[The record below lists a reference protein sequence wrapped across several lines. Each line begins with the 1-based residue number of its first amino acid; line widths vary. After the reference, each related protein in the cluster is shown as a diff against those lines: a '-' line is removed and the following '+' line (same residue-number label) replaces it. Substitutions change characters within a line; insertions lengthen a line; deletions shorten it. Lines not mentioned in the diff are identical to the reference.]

1 MPAIIAIIKV
11 TSKIRQGRAQKGYT
25 MLEELKQQ
33 VYEANMQLPRRGLVT
48 YTWGNVSGID
58 REKGLFVIKP
68 SGVEYD
74 ELTPAMFVVMDL
86 NGNKVE
92 GDLNPSS
99 DTKTHLELYRAF
111 PQLGGIV
118 HTHSTHVVAFAQARR
133 DLPAF
138 GTTHAD
144 YFYGPVPCTREL
156 TPEEIAEQERLAA
169 EKAREE
175 RLQGLL
181 DSMTL
186 EEKVGQLFFVRCPET
201 NAVEDIS
208 TYHLGGYLLFGRDYK
223 DGDSWLTWE
232 QFIQKIESYQDAAA
246 IPLFIGSDEEGGTV
260 TRASRNPNLF
270 SEPFKSPQKLNYIGG
285 IEEILRDTDTRSR
298 ELRALGIN
306 VNFAPVCDVS
316 TDPKDFIYD
325 RTLGQDAN
333 MTADYVRLVVPAMTE
348 GGTLPVLKHFPGYG
362 SNADTHTGIAV
373 DQRPMETFETADLL
387 PFKAGIKAGAPFVL
401 VSHNIV
407 NCMDPELPASLSP
420 AVHKILREECGFD
433 GIAITD
439 DLAMDA
445 VKAYARDGAVAVM
458 ALQAGN
464 DMIVTTDYRTQIPAV
479 IAAVQEGTLDES
491 VIDDACLRVLRCK
504 DTFLGIPENNP

>member
-1 MPAIIAIIKV
+1 MKRLLAAMLAALTVFSTAGCAKPDNSTEPAAPD
-11 TSKIRQGRAQKGYT
+11 
-25 MLEELKQQ
+25 QQ
-33 VYEANMQLPRRGLVT
+33 VE
-48 YTWGNVSGID
+48 
-58 REKGLFVIKP
+58 
-68 SGVEYD
+68 
-74 ELTPAMFVVMDL
+74 PAPTV
-86 NGNKVE
+86 
-92 GDLNPSS
+92 
-99 DTKTHLELYRAF
+99 
-111 PQLGGIV
+111 PQE
-118 HTHSTHVVAFAQARR
+118 
-133 DLPAF
+133 
-138 GTTHAD
+138 
-144 YFYGPVPCTREL
+144 PVL
-156 TPEEIAEQERLAA
+156 TPEEQAEQERLAA
-169 EKAREE
+169 EQAREK
-175 RLQGLL
+175 RLQTLL

-208 TYHLGGYLLFGRDYK
+208 TYHLGGYLLFSRDFK
-223 DGDSWLTWE
+223 DGDNWLTKE
-232 QFIQKIESYQDAAA
+232 QFLEKIQSYQDVAE

-270 SEPFKSPQKLNYIGG
+270 SETFKSPQKLNYIGG

-362 SNADTHTGIAV
+362 NNVDTHTGIAV
-373 DQRPMETFETADLL
+373 DQRPMETFENSDLL
-387 PFKAGIKAGAPFVL
+387 PFQAGIDAGAPFVL

-407 NCMDPELPASLSP
+407 TCMDADLPASLSP
-420 AVHKILREECGFD
+420 AVHKVLREACGFE

-445 VKAYARDGAVAVM
+445 VQAYAKNGAVAVM

-464 DMIVTTDYRTQIPAV
+464 DMIITTDYRTQIPAV
-479 IAAVQEGTLDES
+479 IAAVQDGTLDES
-491 VIDDACLRVLRCK
+491 VIDNACLRVL
-504 DTFLGIPENNP
+504 

>member
-1 MPAIIAIIKV
+1 MKRLLAAMLAALTVFSTAGCAKPDNSTEPAAPD
-11 TSKIRQGRAQKGYT
+11 
-25 MLEELKQQ
+25 QQ
-33 VYEANMQLPRRGLVT
+33 VE
-48 YTWGNVSGID
+48 
-58 REKGLFVIKP
+58 
-68 SGVEYD
+68 
-74 ELTPAMFVVMDL
+74 PAPTV
-86 NGNKVE
+86 
-92 GDLNPSS
+92 
-99 DTKTHLELYRAF
+99 
-111 PQLGGIV
+111 PQE
-118 HTHSTHVVAFAQARR
+118 
-133 DLPAF
+133 
-138 GTTHAD
+138 
-144 YFYGPVPCTREL
+144 PVL
-156 TPEEIAEQERLAA
+156 TPEEQAEQERLAA
-169 EKAREE
+169 EQAREK
-175 RLQGLL
+175 RLQTLL

-208 TYHLGGYLLFGRDYK
+208 TYHLGGYLLFSRDFK
-223 DGDSWLTWE
+223 DGDNWLTKE
-232 QFIQKIESYQDAAA
+232 QFLEKIQSYQDVAE

-270 SEPFKSPQKLNYIGG
+270 SETFKSPQKLNYIGG

-362 SNADTHTGIAV
+362 NNMDTHTGIAV
-373 DQRPMETFETADLL
+373 DQRPMETFENSDLL
-387 PFKAGIKAGAPFVL
+387 PFQAGIDAGAPFVL

-407 NCMDPELPASLSP
+407 TCMDADLPASLSP
-420 AVHKILREECGFD
+420 AVHKVLREACGFE

-445 VKAYARDGAVAVM
+445 VQAYAKNGAVAVM

-464 DMIVTTDYRTQIPAV
+464 DMIITTDYRTQIPAV
-479 IAAVQEGTLDES
+479 IAAVQDGTLDES

-504 DTFLGIPENNP
+504 ENYTLLDHIDS

>member
-1 MPAIIAIIKV
+1 MKRILAAMLAALTVFSTAGCAKPDNSTEPAAPD
-11 TSKIRQGRAQKGYT
+11 
-25 MLEELKQQ
+25 QQ
-33 VYEANMQLPRRGLVT
+33 VE
-48 YTWGNVSGID
+48 
-58 REKGLFVIKP
+58 
-68 SGVEYD
+68 
-74 ELTPAMFVVMDL
+74 PAPTV
-86 NGNKVE
+86 
-92 GDLNPSS
+92 
-99 DTKTHLELYRAF
+99 
-111 PQLGGIV
+111 PQE
-118 HTHSTHVVAFAQARR
+118 
-133 DLPAF
+133 
-138 GTTHAD
+138 
-144 YFYGPVPCTREL
+144 PVL
-156 TPEEIAEQERLAA
+156 TPEEQAEQERLAA
-169 EKAREE
+169 EQAREK
-175 RLQGLL
+175 RLQTLL

-208 TYHLGGYLLFGRDYK
+208 TYHLGGYLLFSRDFK
-223 DGDSWLTWE
+223 DGDNWLTKE
-232 QFIQKIESYQDAAA
+232 QFLEKIQSYQDAAE

-270 SEPFKSPQKLNYIGG
+270 SETFKSPQKLNYIGG

-362 SNADTHTGIAV
+362 NNVDTHTGIAV
-373 DQRPMETFETADLL
+373 DQRPMETFENSDLL
-387 PFKAGIKAGAPFVL
+387 PFQAGIEAGAPFVL

-407 NCMDPELPASLSP
+407 TCMDADLPASLSP
-420 AVHKILREECGFD
+420 AVHRVLREACGFE

-445 VKAYARDGAVAVM
+445 VQAYAKNGAVAVM

-464 DMIVTTDYRTQIPAV
+464 DMIITTDYRTQIPAV
-479 IAAVQEGTLDES
+479 IAAVQDGTLDES

-504 DTFLGIPENNP
+504 DTFLRIPENNP

>member
-1 MPAIIAIIKV
+1 MKRLLAAMLAALTVFSTAGCAKPDNSTEPAAPD
-11 TSKIRQGRAQKGYT
+11 
-25 MLEELKQQ
+25 QQ
-33 VYEANMQLPRRGLVT
+33 VE
-48 YTWGNVSGID
+48 
-58 REKGLFVIKP
+58 
-68 SGVEYD
+68 
-74 ELTPAMFVVMDL
+74 PAPTV
-86 NGNKVE
+86 
-92 GDLNPSS
+92 
-99 DTKTHLELYRAF
+99 
-111 PQLGGIV
+111 PQE
-118 HTHSTHVVAFAQARR
+118 
-133 DLPAF
+133 
-138 GTTHAD
+138 
-144 YFYGPVPCTREL
+144 PVL
-156 TPEEIAEQERLAA
+156 TPEEQAEQERLAA
-169 EKAREE
+169 EQAREK
-175 RLQGLL
+175 RLQTLL

-186 EEKVGQLFFVRCPET
+186 EEKVGQLFFVRCPME

-208 TYHLGGYLLFGRDYK
+208 TYHLGGYLLFSRDFK
-223 DGDSWLTWE
+223 DGDNWLTKE
-232 QFIQKIESYQDAAA
+232 QFLEKIQSYQDVAE

-270 SEPFKSPQKLNYIGG
+270 SETFKSPQKLNYIGG

-362 SNADTHTGIAV
+362 NNVDTHTGIAV
-373 DQRPMETFETADLL
+373 DLRPMETFENSDLL
-387 PFKAGIKAGAPFVL
+387 PFQAGIEAGAPFVL

-407 NCMDPELPASLSP
+407 TCMDADLPASLSP
-420 AVHKILREECGFD
+420 AVHRFLREACGFE

-445 VKAYARDGAVAVM
+445 VQAYAKNGAVAVM

-464 DMIVTTDYRTQIPAV
+464 DMIITTDYRTQIPAV
-479 IAAVQEGTLDES
+479 IAAVQDGTLDES
-491 VIDDACLRVLRCK
+491 VIDNACLRVLRCK
-504 DTFLGIPENNP
+504 DTFLRIPENNP

>member
-1 MPAIIAIIKV
+1 MKRLLAAMLAALTVFSTAGCAKPDNSTEPAAPD
-11 TSKIRQGRAQKGYT
+11 
-25 MLEELKQQ
+25 QQ
-33 VYEANMQLPRRGLVT
+33 VE
-48 YTWGNVSGID
+48 
-58 REKGLFVIKP
+58 
-68 SGVEYD
+68 
-74 ELTPAMFVVMDL
+74 PAPTV
-86 NGNKVE
+86 
-92 GDLNPSS
+92 
-99 DTKTHLELYRAF
+99 
-111 PQLGGIV
+111 PQE
-118 HTHSTHVVAFAQARR
+118 
-133 DLPAF
+133 
-138 GTTHAD
+138 
-144 YFYGPVPCTREL
+144 PVL
-156 TPEEIAEQERLAA
+156 TPEEQAEQERLAA
-169 EKAREE
+169 EQAREK
-175 RLQGLL
+175 RLQTLL

-208 TYHLGGYLLFGRDYK
+208 TYHLGGYLLFSRDFK
-223 DGDSWLTWE
+223 DGDNWLTKE
-232 QFIQKIESYQDAAA
+232 QFLEKIQSYQDVAE

-270 SEPFKSPQKLNYIGG
+270 SETFKSPQKLNYIGG

-362 SNADTHTGIAV
+362 NNVDTHTGIAV
-373 DQRPMETFETADLL
+373 DQRPMETFENSDLL
-387 PFKAGIKAGAPFVL
+387 PFQAGIEAGAPFVL

-407 NCMDPELPASLSP
+407 TCMDADLPASLSP
-420 AVHKILREECGFD
+420 AVHKVLRETCGFE

-445 VKAYARDGAVAVM
+445 VQAYAKNGAMAVM

-464 DMIVTTDYRTQIPAV
+464 DMIITTDYRTQIPAV
-479 IAAVQEGTLDES
+479 IAAVQDGTLDES
-491 VIDDACLRVLRCK
+491 VIDNACLRVLRCK
-504 DTFLGIPENNP
+504 DTFLRIPENNP

>member
-1 MPAIIAIIKV
+1 MKRILAAMLAALTVFSTAGCAKPDNSTEPAAPD
-11 TSKIRQGRAQKGYT
+11 
-25 MLEELKQQ
+25 QQ
-33 VYEANMQLPRRGLVT
+33 VE
-48 YTWGNVSGID
+48 
-58 REKGLFVIKP
+58 
-68 SGVEYD
+68 
-74 ELTPAMFVVMDL
+74 PAPTV
-86 NGNKVE
+86 
-92 GDLNPSS
+92 
-99 DTKTHLELYRAF
+99 
-111 PQLGGIV
+111 PQE
-118 HTHSTHVVAFAQARR
+118 
-133 DLPAF
+133 
-138 GTTHAD
+138 
-144 YFYGPVPCTREL
+144 PVL
-156 TPEEIAEQERLAA
+156 TPEEQAEQERLAA
-169 EKAREE
+169 EQAREK
-175 RLQGLL
+175 RLQALL

-208 TYHLGGYLLFGRDYK
+208 TYHLGGYLLFGRDFK
-223 DGDSWLTWE
+223 DGDNWLTKE
-232 QFIQKIESYQDAAA
+232 QFLEKIQSYQDVAE

-270 SEPFKSPQKLNYIGG
+270 SETFKSPQKLNYIGG

-362 SNADTHTGIAV
+362 NNVDTHTGIAV
-373 DQRPMETFETADLL
+373 DLRPMETFENSDLL
-387 PFKAGIKAGAPFVL
+387 PFQAGIEAGAPFVL

-407 NCMDPELPASLSP
+407 TCMDADLPASLSP
-420 AVHKILREECGFD
+420 AVHRVLREACGFE

-445 VKAYARDGAVAVM
+445 VQAYAKNGAVAVM

-464 DMIVTTDYRTQIPAV
+464 DMIITTDYRTQIPAV

-504 DTFLGIPENNP
+504 DTFLRIPENNP

>member
-1 MPAIIAIIKV
+1 MKRILAVVLAALTLFSLTECGQTPPKPAAPD
-11 TSKIRQGRAQKGYT
+11 
-25 MLEELKQQ
+25 QQ
-33 VYEANMQLPRRGLVT
+33 VE
-48 YTWGNVSGID
+48 
-58 REKGLFVIKP
+58 
-68 SGVEYD
+68 
-74 ELTPAMFVVMDL
+74 PAPTV
-86 NGNKVE
+86 
-92 GDLNPSS
+92 
-99 DTKTHLELYRAF
+99 
-111 PQLGGIV
+111 PQE
-118 HTHSTHVVAFAQARR
+118 
-133 DLPAF
+133 
-138 GTTHAD
+138 
-144 YFYGPVPCTREL
+144 PVL
-156 TPEEIAEQERLAA
+156 TPEEQAEQERLAV
-169 EKAREE
+169 EQAREK
-175 RLQGLL
+175 RLQTLL

-186 EEKVGQLFFVRCPET
+186 EEKVGQLFFVRCPME

-223 DGDSWLTWE
+223 DGDSWLTWD

-270 SEPFKSPQKLNYIGG
+270 SETFKSPQKLNYIGG

-362 SNADTHTGIAV
+362 NNVDTHTGIAV
-373 DQRPMETFETADLL
+373 DQRPMETFENSDLL
-387 PFKAGIKAGAPFVL
+387 PFQAGIDAGAPFVL

-407 NCMDPELPASLSP
+407 TCMDADLPASLSP
-420 AVHKILREECGFD
+420 AVHRVLREACGFE

-445 VKAYARDGAVAVM
+445 VQAYAKNGAVAVM

-464 DMIVTTDYRTQIPAV
+464 DMIITTDYRTQIPAV
-479 IAAVQEGTLDES
+479 IAAVQDGTLDES
-491 VIDDACLRVLRCK
+491 VIDNACLRVLRCK
-504 DTFLGIPENNP
+504 DTFLRIPENNP

>member
-1 MPAIIAIIKV
+1 MKRILAAMLAALTVFSTAGCAKPDNSTEPAAPD
-11 TSKIRQGRAQKGYT
+11 
-25 MLEELKQQ
+25 QQ
-33 VYEANMQLPRRGLVT
+33 VE
-48 YTWGNVSGID
+48 
-58 REKGLFVIKP
+58 
-68 SGVEYD
+68 
-74 ELTPAMFVVMDL
+74 PAPTV
-86 NGNKVE
+86 
-92 GDLNPSS
+92 
-99 DTKTHLELYRAF
+99 
-111 PQLGGIV
+111 PQE
-118 HTHSTHVVAFAQARR
+118 
-133 DLPAF
+133 
-138 GTTHAD
+138 
-144 YFYGPVPCTREL
+144 PVL
-156 TPEEIAEQERLAA
+156 TPEEQAEQERLAA
-169 EKAREE
+169 EQAREK
-175 RLQGLL
+175 RLQTLL

-223 DGDSWLTWE
+223 DGDSWLTWD

-270 SEPFKSPQKLNYIGG
+270 SETFKSPQKLNYIGG

-333 MTADYVRLVVPAMTE
+333 MTADYVRLVVPAMTD

-362 SNADTHTGIAV
+362 NNVDTHTGIAV
-373 DQRPMETFETADLL
+373 DLRPMETFENSDLL
-387 PFKAGIKAGAPFVL
+387 PFQAGIDAGAPFVL

-407 NCMDPELPASLSP
+407 TCMDADLPASLSP
-420 AVHKILREECGFD
+420 AVHRVLREACGFE

-445 VKAYARDGAVAVM
+445 VQAYAKNGAVAVM

-464 DMIVTTDYRTQIPAV
+464 DMIITTDYRTQIPAV
-479 IAAVQEGTLDES
+479 IAAVQDGTLDES
-491 VIDDACLRVLRCK
+491 VIDNACLRVLRCK
-504 DTFLGIPENNP
+504 DTFLRIPKNNP

>member
-1 MPAIIAIIKV
+1 MKRLLAAMLAALTVFSTAGCAKPDNSTEPA
-11 TSKIRQGRAQKGYT
+11 TPD
-25 MLEELKQQ
+25 QQ
-33 VYEANMQLPRRGLVT
+33 VE
-48 YTWGNVSGID
+48 
-58 REKGLFVIKP
+58 
-68 SGVEYD
+68 
-74 ELTPAMFVVMDL
+74 PAPTV
-86 NGNKVE
+86 
-92 GDLNPSS
+92 
-99 DTKTHLELYRAF
+99 
-111 PQLGGIV
+111 PQE
-118 HTHSTHVVAFAQARR
+118 
-133 DLPAF
+133 
-138 GTTHAD
+138 
-144 YFYGPVPCTREL
+144 PVL
-156 TPEEIAEQERLAA
+156 TPEEQAEQERLAA
-169 EKAREE
+169 EQAREK
-175 RLQGLL
+175 RLQALL

-186 EEKVGQLFFVRCPET
+186 EEKVGQLFFVRCPTE

-208 TYHLGGYLLFGRDYK
+208 TYHLGGYLLFSRDFK
-223 DGDSWLTWE
+223 DGDNWLTKE
-232 QFIQKIESYQDAAA
+232 QFLEKIQSYQDAAE

-270 SEPFKSPQKLNYIGG
+270 SETFKSPQKLNYIGG

-362 SNADTHTGIAV
+362 NNVDTHTGIAV

-387 PFKAGIKAGAPFVL
+387 PFKAGIEAGAPFVL

-407 NCMDPELPASLSP
+407 TCMDADLPASLSP
-420 AVHKILREECGFD
+420 AVHRFLREECGFD

-445 VKAYARDGAVAVM
+445 VQAYAKNGAVAVM

-464 DMIVTTDYRTQIPAV
+464 DMIITTDYCTQIPAV
-479 IAAVQEGTLDES
+479 IAAVQDGTLDES
-491 VIDDACLRVLRCK
+491 VIDNACLRVLRCK
-504 DTFLGIPENNP
+504 DTFLRIPENNP

>member
-1 MPAIIAIIKV
+1 MKRLLAAMLAALTVFSTAGCAKPDNSTEPAAPD
-11 TSKIRQGRAQKGYT
+11 
-25 MLEELKQQ
+25 QQ
-33 VYEANMQLPRRGLVT
+33 VE
-48 YTWGNVSGID
+48 
-58 REKGLFVIKP
+58 
-68 SGVEYD
+68 
-74 ELTPAMFVVMDL
+74 PAPTV
-86 NGNKVE
+86 
-92 GDLNPSS
+92 
-99 DTKTHLELYRAF
+99 
-111 PQLGGIV
+111 PQE
-118 HTHSTHVVAFAQARR
+118 
-133 DLPAF
+133 
-138 GTTHAD
+138 
-144 YFYGPVPCTREL
+144 PVL
-156 TPEEIAEQERLAA
+156 TPEEQAEQERLAA
-169 EKAREE
+169 EQAREK
-175 RLQGLL
+175 RLQTLL

-186 EEKVGQLFFVRCPET
+186 EEKVGQLFFVRCPME

-208 TYHLGGYLLFGRDYK
+208 TYHLGGYLLFSRDFK
-223 DGDSWLTWE
+223 DGDNWLTKE
-232 QFIQKIESYQDAAA
+232 QFLEKIQSYQDVAE

-270 SEPFKSPQKLNYIGG
+270 SETFKSPQKLNYIGG

-362 SNADTHTGIAV
+362 NNVDTHTGIAV
-373 DQRPMETFETADLL
+373 DQRPMETFENSDLL
-387 PFKAGIKAGAPFVL
+387 PFQAGIDAGAPFVL

-407 NCMDPELPASLSP
+407 TCMDADLPASLSP
-420 AVHKILREECGFD
+420 AVHRFLRETCGFE

-445 VKAYARDGAVAVM
+445 VQAYAKNGAVAVM

-464 DMIVTTDYRTQIPAV
+464 DMIITTDYRTQIPAV
-479 IAAVQEGTLDES
+479 IAAVQDGTLDES
-491 VIDDACLRVLRCK
+491 VIDNACLRVLRCK
-504 DTFLGIPENNP
+504 ENYTLLDHIDS

>member
-1 MPAIIAIIKV
+1 MKRLLAAMLAALTVFSTAGCAKPDNSTEPAAPD
-11 TSKIRQGRAQKGYT
+11 
-25 MLEELKQQ
+25 QQ
-33 VYEANMQLPRRGLVT
+33 VE
-48 YTWGNVSGID
+48 
-58 REKGLFVIKP
+58 
-68 SGVEYD
+68 
-74 ELTPAMFVVMDL
+74 PAPTV
-86 NGNKVE
+86 
-92 GDLNPSS
+92 
-99 DTKTHLELYRAF
+99 
-111 PQLGGIV
+111 PQE
-118 HTHSTHVVAFAQARR
+118 
-133 DLPAF
+133 
-138 GTTHAD
+138 
-144 YFYGPVPCTREL
+144 PVL
-156 TPEEIAEQERLAA
+156 TPEEQAEQERLAA
-169 EKAREE
+169 EQAREK
-175 RLQGLL
+175 RLQTLL

-186 EEKVGQLFFVRCPET
+186 EEKVGQLFFVRCPME

-208 TYHLGGYLLFGRDYK
+208 TYHLGGYLLFSRDFK
-223 DGDSWLTWE
+223 DGDNWLTKE
-232 QFIQKIESYQDAAA
+232 QFLEKIQSYQDVAE

-270 SEPFKSPQKLNYIGG
+270 SETFKSPQKLNYIGG

-362 SNADTHTGIAV
+362 NNVDTHTGIAV
-373 DQRPMETFETADLL
+373 DQRPMETFENSDLL
-387 PFKAGIKAGAPFVL
+387 PFQAGIDAGAPFVL

-407 NCMDPELPASLSP
+407 TCMDADLPASLSP
-420 AVHKILREECGFD
+420 AVHKVLRETCGFE

-445 VKAYARDGAVAVM
+445 VQAYAKNGAVAVM

-464 DMIVTTDYRTQIPAV
+464 DMIITTDYRTQIPAV
-479 IAAVQEGTLDES
+479 IAAVQDGTLDES
-491 VIDDACLRVLRCK
+491 VIDNACLRVLRCK
-504 DTFLGIPENNP
+504 DTFLRIPENNP

>member
-1 MPAIIAIIKV
+1 MKRILAAMLAALTVFSTAGCAKPDNSTEPA
-11 TSKIRQGRAQKGYT
+11 TPD
-25 MLEELKQQ
+25 QQ
-33 VYEANMQLPRRGLVT
+33 VE
-48 YTWGNVSGID
+48 
-58 REKGLFVIKP
+58 
-68 SGVEYD
+68 
-74 ELTPAMFVVMDL
+74 PAPTV
-86 NGNKVE
+86 
-92 GDLNPSS
+92 
-99 DTKTHLELYRAF
+99 
-111 PQLGGIV
+111 PQE
-118 HTHSTHVVAFAQARR
+118 
-133 DLPAF
+133 
-138 GTTHAD
+138 
-144 YFYGPVPCTREL
+144 PVL
-156 TPEEIAEQERLAA
+156 TPEEQAEQERLAA
-169 EKAREE
+169 EQAREK
-175 RLQGLL
+175 RLQTLL

-186 EEKVGQLFFVRCPET
+186 EEKVGQLFFVRCPTE

-208 TYHLGGYLLFGRDYK
+208 TYHLGGYLLFSRDFK
-223 DGDSWLTWE
+223 DGDNWLTKE
-232 QFIQKIESYQDAAA
+232 QFLEKIQSYQDVAE

-270 SEPFKSPQKLNYIGG
+270 SETFKSPQKLNYIGG

-362 SNADTHTGIAV
+362 NNVDTHTGIAV
-373 DQRPMETFETADLL
+373 DLRPMETFENSDLL
-387 PFKAGIKAGAPFVL
+387 PFQAGIEAGAPFVL

-407 NCMDPELPASLSP
+407 TCMDADLPASLSP
-420 AVHKILREECGFD
+420 AVHRVLREACGFE

-445 VKAYARDGAVAVM
+445 VQAYAKDGAVAVM

-464 DMIVTTDYRTQIPAV
+464 DMIITTDYRTQIPAV
-479 IAAVQEGTLDES
+479 IAAVQDGTLDES
-491 VIDDACLRVLRCK
+491 VIDNACLRVLRCK
-504 DTFLGIPENNP
+504 DTFLRIPENNP

>member
-1 MPAIIAIIKV
+1 MKRFLAALLAALTLFTLTGCGKTENPAEPV
-11 TSKIRQGRAQKGYT
+11 TPGQA
-25 MLEELKQQ
+25 EE
-33 VYEANMQLPRRGLVT
+33 PT
-48 YTWGNVSGID
+48 
-58 REKGLFVIKP
+58 
-68 SGVEYD
+68 
-74 ELTPAMFVVMDL
+74 TPT
-86 NGNKVE
+86 E
-92 GDLNPSS
+92 P
-99 DTKTHLELYRAF
+99 
-111 PQLGGIV
+111 
-118 HTHSTHVVAFAQARR
+118 
-133 DLPAF
+133 
-138 GTTHAD
+138 
-144 YFYGPVPCTREL
+144 EL

-181 DSMTL
+181 NSMTL
-186 EEKVGQLFFVRCPET
+186 EEVGQLFFVRCPET

-246 IPLFIGSDEEGGTV
+246 IPLLIGSDEEGGTV

-362 SNADTHTGIAV
+362 NNADTHTGIAV

-387 PFKAGIKAGAPFVL
+387 PFKAGIEAGTPFVL

-445 VKAYARDGAVAVM
+445 VKAYAKDGAVAVL

-464 DMIVTTDYRTQIPAV
+464 DMVVTTDYRTQIPAV
-479 IAAVQEGTLDES
+479 IAAVQEGTLEES

>member
-1 MPAIIAIIKV
+1 MKRLLAAMLAALTVFSTAGCAKPDNSTEPAAPD
-11 TSKIRQGRAQKGYT
+11 
-25 MLEELKQQ
+25 QQ
-33 VYEANMQLPRRGLVT
+33 VE
-48 YTWGNVSGID
+48 
-58 REKGLFVIKP
+58 
-68 SGVEYD
+68 
-74 ELTPAMFVVMDL
+74 PAPTV
-86 NGNKVE
+86 
-92 GDLNPSS
+92 
-99 DTKTHLELYRAF
+99 
-111 PQLGGIV
+111 PQE
-118 HTHSTHVVAFAQARR
+118 
-133 DLPAF
+133 
-138 GTTHAD
+138 
-144 YFYGPVPCTREL
+144 PVL
-156 TPEEIAEQERLAA
+156 TPEEQAEQERLAA
-169 EKAREE
+169 EQAREK
-175 RLQGLL
+175 RLQTLL

-208 TYHLGGYLLFGRDYK
+208 TYHLGGYLLFSRDFK
-223 DGDSWLTWE
+223 DGDNWLTKE
-232 QFIQKIESYQDAAA
+232 QFLEKIQSYQDVAE

-270 SEPFKSPQKLNYIGG
+270 SETFKSPQKLNYIGG

-362 SNADTHTGIAV
+362 NNVDTHTGIAV
-373 DQRPMETFETADLL
+373 DQRPMETFENSDLL
-387 PFKAGIKAGAPFVL
+387 PFQAGIEAGAPFVL

-407 NCMDPELPASLSP
+407 TCMDADLPASLSP
-420 AVHKILREECGFD
+420 AVHRFLRETCGFE

-445 VKAYARDGAVAVM
+445 VQAYAKNGAVAVM

-464 DMIVTTDYRTQIPAV
+464 DMIITTDYRTQIPAV

-504 DTFLGIPENNP
+504 DTFLRIPENNP

>member
-1 MPAIIAIIKV
+1 MKRILAAMLAALTVFSTAGCAKPDNSTEPAAPD
-11 TSKIRQGRAQKGYT
+11 
-25 MLEELKQQ
+25 QQ
-33 VYEANMQLPRRGLVT
+33 VE
-48 YTWGNVSGID
+48 
-58 REKGLFVIKP
+58 
-68 SGVEYD
+68 
-74 ELTPAMFVVMDL
+74 PAPTV
-86 NGNKVE
+86 
-92 GDLNPSS
+92 
-99 DTKTHLELYRAF
+99 
-111 PQLGGIV
+111 PQE
-118 HTHSTHVVAFAQARR
+118 
-133 DLPAF
+133 
-138 GTTHAD
+138 
-144 YFYGPVPCTREL
+144 PVL
-156 TPEEIAEQERLAA
+156 TPEEQAEQERLAA
-169 EKAREE
+169 EQAREK
-175 RLQGLL
+175 RLQALL

-186 EEKVGQLFFVRCPET
+186 EEKVGQLFFVRCPTE

-208 TYHLGGYLLFGRDYK
+208 TYHLGGYLLFSRDFK
-223 DGDSWLTWE
+223 DGDNWLTKE
-232 QFIQKIESYQDAAA
+232 QFLEKIQGYQDAAE

-270 SEPFKSPQKLNYIGG
+270 SETFKSPQKLNYIGG

-362 SNADTHTGIAV
+362 NNVDTHTGIAV
-373 DQRPMETFETADLL
+373 DQRPMETFENSDLL
-387 PFKAGIKAGAPFVL
+387 PFQAGIDVGAPFVL

-407 NCMDPELPASLSP
+407 TCMDADLPASLSP
-420 AVHKILREECGFD
+420 AVHRVLREACGFE

-445 VKAYARDGAVAVM
+445 VQAYAKNGAVAVM

-464 DMIVTTDYRTQIPAV
+464 DMIITTDYRTQIPAV

-504 DTFLGIPENNP
+504 DTFLRIPENNP

>member
-1 MPAIIAIIKV
+1 MKRILAAMLAALTVFSTAGCAKPDNSTEPAAPD
-11 TSKIRQGRAQKGYT
+11 
-25 MLEELKQQ
+25 QQ
-33 VYEANMQLPRRGLVT
+33 VE
-48 YTWGNVSGID
+48 
-58 REKGLFVIKP
+58 
-68 SGVEYD
+68 
-74 ELTPAMFVVMDL
+74 PAPTV
-86 NGNKVE
+86 
-92 GDLNPSS
+92 
-99 DTKTHLELYRAF
+99 
-111 PQLGGIV
+111 PQE
-118 HTHSTHVVAFAQARR
+118 
-133 DLPAF
+133 
-138 GTTHAD
+138 
-144 YFYGPVPCTREL
+144 PVL
-156 TPEEIAEQERLAA
+156 TPEEQAEQERLAV
-169 EKAREE
+169 EQAREK
-175 RLQGLL
+175 RLQALL

-208 TYHLGGYLLFGRDYK
+208 TYHLGGYLLFGRDFK
-223 DGDSWLTWE
+223 DGDNWLTKE
-232 QFIQKIESYQDAAA
+232 QFLEKIQSYQDVAE

-270 SEPFKSPQKLNYIGG
+270 SETFKSPQKLNYIGG

-373 DQRPMETFETADLL
+373 DLRPMETFENSDLL
-387 PFKAGIKAGAPFVL
+387 PFQAGIDAGAPFVL

-407 NCMDPELPASLSP
+407 TCMDADLPASLSP
-420 AVHKILREECGFD
+420 AVHRVLREACGFE

-445 VKAYARDGAVAVM
+445 VQAYAKNGAVAVM

-464 DMIVTTDYRTQIPAV
+464 DMIITTDYRTQIPAV
-479 IAAVQEGTLDES
+479 IAAVQDGTLDES
-491 VIDDACLRVLRCK
+491 VIDNACLRVLRCK
-504 DTFLGIPENNP
+504 DTFLRIPENNP

>member
-1 MPAIIAIIKV
+1 MKRILAVVLAALTLFSLTECGQTPPKPV
-11 TSKIRQGRAQKGYT
+11 TPDQT
-25 MLEELKQQ
+25 VEP
-33 VYEANMQLPRRGLVT
+33 VV
-48 YTWGNVSGID
+48 
-58 REKGLFVIKP
+58 P
-68 SGVEYD
+68 SV
-74 ELTPAMFVVMDL
+74 
-86 NGNKVE
+86 
-92 GDLNPSS
+92 
-99 DTKTHLELYRAF
+99 
-111 PQLGGIV
+111 PQ
-118 HTHSTHVVAFAQARR
+118 
-133 DLPAF
+133 
-138 GTTHAD
+138 
-144 YFYGPVPCTREL
+144 L
-156 TPEEIAEQERLAA
+156 TPEEQAEQERLAV
-169 EKAREE
+169 EQAREK
-175 RLQGLL
+175 RLQTLL

-186 EEKVGQLFFVRCPET
+186 EEKVGQLFFVRCPME

-208 TYHLGGYLLFGRDYK
+208 TYHLGGYLLFGRDFK
-223 DGDSWLTWE
+223 DGDNWLTKE
-232 QFIQKIESYQDAAA
+232 QFLEKIQSYQDVAE

-270 SEPFKSPQKLNYIGG
+270 SETFKSPQKLNYIGG

-362 SNADTHTGIAV
+362 NNVDTHTGIAV
-373 DQRPMETFETADLL
+373 DLRPMETFENSDLL
-387 PFKAGIKAGAPFVL
+387 PFQAGIEAGAPFVL

-407 NCMDPELPASLSP
+407 TCMDADLPASLSP
-420 AVHKILREECGFD
+420 AVHRVLRETCGFE

-445 VKAYARDGAVAVM
+445 VQAYAKNGAVAVM

-464 DMIVTTDYRTQIPAV
+464 DMVITTDYRTQIPAV
-479 IAAVQEGTLDES
+479 IAAVQDGTLDES
-491 VIDDACLRVLRCK
+491 VIDNACLRVLRCK
-504 DTFLGIPENNP
+504 DTFLRIPENNP

>member
-1 MPAIIAIIKV
+1 MKRRIFALLAALCLLAGCAGKTEPDAPVIDPAPPTV
-11 TSKIRQGRAQKGYT
+11 DPTP
-25 MLEELKQQ
+25 
-33 VYEANMQLPRRGLVT
+33 V
-48 YTWGNVSGID
+48 
-58 REKGLFVIKP
+58 
-68 SGVEYD
+68 
-74 ELTPAMFVVMDL
+74 TPA
-86 NGNKVE
+86 E
-92 GDLNPSS
+92 PS
-99 DTKTHLELYRAF
+99 E
-111 PQLGGIV
+111 
-118 HTHSTHVVAFAQARR
+118 
-133 DLPAF
+133 
-138 GTTHAD
+138 
-144 YFYGPVPCTREL
+144 
-156 TPEEIAEQERLAA
+156 AEQAEARLRERIA
-169 EKAREE
+169 
-175 RLQGLL
+175 GM
-181 DSMTL
+181 SI
-186 EEKVGQLFFVRCPET
+186 EEKVGQMFFVRCPEMG
-201 NAVEDIS
+201 AAEDVAA
-208 TYHLGGYLLFGRDYK
+208 YHLGGLLLFGRDYK
-223 DGDSWLTWE
+223 DADGDWLSAEELTA
-232 QFIQKIESYQDAAA
+232 KLESYQAAA
-246 IPLFIGSDEEGGTV
+246 ELPLFIGSDEEGGTV

-333 MTADYVRLVVPAMTE
+333 MTADYVRLMVPAMTE

-387 PFKAGIKAGAPFVL
+387 PFKAGIEAGAPFVL

-445 VKAYARDGAVAVM
+445 VKAYAKDGAVAVL

-464 DMIVTTDYRTQIPAV
+464 DMVVTTDYRTQIPAV

-504 DTFLGIPENNP
+504 DTFLRIPESDS

>member
-1 MPAIIAIIKV
+1 MKRILAVVLAALTLFSLTECGQTPPKPV
-11 TSKIRQGRAQKGYT
+11 TPD
-25 MLEELKQQ
+25 QQ
-33 VYEANMQLPRRGLVT
+33 VE
-48 YTWGNVSGID
+48 
-58 REKGLFVIKP
+58 
-68 SGVEYD
+68 
-74 ELTPAMFVVMDL
+74 PAPTV
-86 NGNKVE
+86 
-92 GDLNPSS
+92 
-99 DTKTHLELYRAF
+99 
-111 PQLGGIV
+111 PQE
-118 HTHSTHVVAFAQARR
+118 
-133 DLPAF
+133 
-138 GTTHAD
+138 
-144 YFYGPVPCTREL
+144 PVL
-156 TPEEIAEQERLAA
+156 TPEEQAEQERLAA
-169 EKAREE
+169 EQAREK
-175 RLQGLL
+175 RLQTLL

-208 TYHLGGYLLFGRDYK
+208 TYHLGGYLLFSRDFK
-223 DGDSWLTWE
+223 DGDNWLTKE
-232 QFIQKIESYQDAAA
+232 QFLEKIQSYQDVAE

-270 SEPFKSPQKLNYIGG
+270 SETFKSPQKLNYIGG

-362 SNADTHTGIAV
+362 NNVDTHTGIAV
-373 DQRPMETFETADLL
+373 DQRPMETFENSDLL
-387 PFKAGIKAGAPFVL
+387 PFQAGIEAGAPFVL

-407 NCMDPELPASLSP
+407 TCMDADLPASLSP
-420 AVHKILREECGFD
+420 AVHRVLREACGFE

-445 VKAYARDGAVAVM
+445 VQAYAKNGAVAVM

-464 DMIVTTDYRTQIPAV
+464 DMIITTDYRTQIPAV
-479 IAAVQEGTLDES
+479 IAAVQDGTLDES
-491 VIDDACLRVLRCK
+491 VIDNACLRVLRCK
-504 DTFLGIPENNP
+504 DTFLRIPENNS

>member
-1 MPAIIAIIKV
+1 MKRILAAMLAALTVFSTAGCAKPDNSTEPV
-11 TSKIRQGRAQKGYT
+11 TPD
-25 MLEELKQQ
+25 QQ
-33 VYEANMQLPRRGLVT
+33 VE
-48 YTWGNVSGID
+48 
-58 REKGLFVIKP
+58 
-68 SGVEYD
+68 
-74 ELTPAMFVVMDL
+74 PAPTV
-86 NGNKVE
+86 
-92 GDLNPSS
+92 
-99 DTKTHLELYRAF
+99 
-111 PQLGGIV
+111 PQE
-118 HTHSTHVVAFAQARR
+118 
-133 DLPAF
+133 
-138 GTTHAD
+138 
-144 YFYGPVPCTREL
+144 PVL
-156 TPEEIAEQERLAA
+156 TPEEQAEQERLAA
-169 EKAREE
+169 EQAREK
-175 RLQGLL
+175 RLQTLL

-208 TYHLGGYLLFGRDYK
+208 TYHLGGYLLFGRDFK
-223 DGDSWLTWE
+223 DGDSWLTKE
-232 QFIQKIESYQDAAA
+232 QFLEKIQSYQDAAK
-246 IPLFIGSDEEGGTV
+246 ISLFIGSDEEGGTV

-270 SEPFKSPQKLNYIGG
+270 SETFKSPQKLNYIGG

-362 SNADTHTGIAV
+362 NNVDTHTGIAV
-373 DQRPMETFETADLL
+373 DQRPMETFENSDLL
-387 PFKAGIKAGAPFVL
+387 PFQAGIEAGAPFVL

-407 NCMDPELPASLSP
+407 TCMDADLPASLSP
-420 AVHKILREECGFD
+420 AVHRVLREACGFE

-445 VKAYARDGAVAVM
+445 VQAYAKNGAVAVT

-464 DMIVTTDYRTQIPAV
+464 DMIITTDYRTQIPAV

-504 DTFLGIPENNP
+504 DTFLRIPENNP

>member
-1 MPAIIAIIKV
+1 MKRLLAAMLAALTVFSTAGCAKPDNSTEPAAPD
-11 TSKIRQGRAQKGYT
+11 
-25 MLEELKQQ
+25 QQ
-33 VYEANMQLPRRGLVT
+33 VE
-48 YTWGNVSGID
+48 
-58 REKGLFVIKP
+58 
-68 SGVEYD
+68 
-74 ELTPAMFVVMDL
+74 PAPTV
-86 NGNKVE
+86 
-92 GDLNPSS
+92 
-99 DTKTHLELYRAF
+99 
-111 PQLGGIV
+111 PQE
-118 HTHSTHVVAFAQARR
+118 
-133 DLPAF
+133 
-138 GTTHAD
+138 
-144 YFYGPVPCTREL
+144 PVL
-156 TPEEIAEQERLAA
+156 TPEEQAEQERLAA
-169 EKAREE
+169 EQAREK
-175 RLQGLL
+175 RLQTLL

-186 EEKVGQLFFVRCPET
+186 EEKVGQLFFVRCPTE

-208 TYHLGGYLLFGRDYK
+208 TYHLGGYLLFSRDFK
-223 DGDSWLTWE
+223 DGDNWLTKE
-232 QFIQKIESYQDAAA
+232 QFLEKIQSYQDVAE

-270 SEPFKSPQKLNYIGG
+270 SETFKSPQKLNYIGG

-362 SNADTHTGIAV
+362 NNVDTHTGIAV
-373 DQRPMETFETADLL
+373 DQRPMETFENSDLL
-387 PFKAGIKAGAPFVL
+387 PFQAGIEAGAPFVL

-407 NCMDPELPASLSP
+407 TCMDADLPASLSP
-420 AVHKILREECGFD
+420 AVHRFLREACGFE

-445 VKAYARDGAVAVM
+445 VQAYAKNGAVAVM

-464 DMIVTTDYRTQIPAV
+464 DMIITTDYRTQIPAV
-479 IAAVQEGTLDES
+479 IAAVQDGTLDES

-504 DTFLGIPENNP
+504 DTFLRIPENNP

>member
-1 MPAIIAIIKV
+1 MKRLLAAMLAALTVFSTAGCAKSDNSTEPAAPD
-11 TSKIRQGRAQKGYT
+11 
-25 MLEELKQQ
+25 QQ
-33 VYEANMQLPRRGLVT
+33 VE
-48 YTWGNVSGID
+48 
-58 REKGLFVIKP
+58 
-68 SGVEYD
+68 
-74 ELTPAMFVVMDL
+74 PAPTV
-86 NGNKVE
+86 
-92 GDLNPSS
+92 
-99 DTKTHLELYRAF
+99 
-111 PQLGGIV
+111 PQE
-118 HTHSTHVVAFAQARR
+118 
-133 DLPAF
+133 
-138 GTTHAD
+138 
-144 YFYGPVPCTREL
+144 PVL
-156 TPEEIAEQERLAA
+156 TPEEQAEQERLAA
-169 EKAREE
+169 EQAREK
-175 RLQGLL
+175 RLQTLL

-208 TYHLGGYLLFGRDYK
+208 TYHLGGYLLFSRDFK
-223 DGDSWLTWE
+223 DGDNWLTKE
-232 QFIQKIESYQDAAA
+232 QFLEKIQSYQDVAE

-270 SEPFKSPQKLNYIGG
+270 SETFKSPQKLNYIGG

-362 SNADTHTGIAV
+362 NNVDTHTGIAV
-373 DQRPMETFETADLL
+373 DQRPMETFENSDLL
-387 PFKAGIKAGAPFVL
+387 PFQAGIDAGAPFVL

-407 NCMDPELPASLSP
+407 TCMDADLPASLSP
-420 AVHKILREECGFD
+420 AVHKVLRETCGFE

-445 VKAYARDGAVAVM
+445 VQAYAKNGAVAVM

-464 DMIVTTDYRTQIPAV
+464 DMIITTDYRTQIPAV

-491 VIDDACLRVLRCK
+491 VIDNACLRVLRCK
-504 DTFLGIPENNP
+504 DTFLRIPENNP

>member
-1 MPAIIAIIKV
+1 MKRILAVVLAALTLFSLTECGQTPPKPV
-11 TSKIRQGRAQKGYT
+11 TPDQT
-25 MLEELKQQ
+25 VEP
-33 VYEANMQLPRRGLVT
+33 VV
-48 YTWGNVSGID
+48 
-58 REKGLFVIKP
+58 P
-68 SGVEYD
+68 SV
-74 ELTPAMFVVMDL
+74 
-86 NGNKVE
+86 
-92 GDLNPSS
+92 
-99 DTKTHLELYRAF
+99 
-111 PQLGGIV
+111 PQ
-118 HTHSTHVVAFAQARR
+118 
-133 DLPAF
+133 
-138 GTTHAD
+138 
-144 YFYGPVPCTREL
+144 L
-156 TPEEIAEQERLAA
+156 TPEEQAEQERLAA
-169 EKAREE
+169 EQAREK
-175 RLQGLL
+175 RLQTLL

-186 EEKVGQLFFVRCPET
+186 EEKVGQLFFVRCPTENT
-201 NAVEDIS
+201 VEDIS
-208 TYHLGGYLLFGRDYK
+208 TYHLGGYLLFGRDFK
-223 DGDSWLTWE
+223 DGDNWLTKE
-232 QFIQKIESYQDAAA
+232 QFLEKIQGYQDVAE

-270 SEPFKSPQKLNYIGG
+270 SETFKSPQKLNYIGG

-362 SNADTHTGIAV
+362 NNVDTHTGIAV
-373 DQRPMETFETADLL
+373 DLRPMETFENSDLL
-387 PFKAGIKAGAPFVL
+387 PFQAGIEAGAPFVL

-407 NCMDPELPASLSP
+407 TCMDADLPASLSP
-420 AVHKILREECGFD
+420 AVHRVLREACGFE

-445 VKAYARDGAVAVM
+445 VQAYAKNGTVAVM

-464 DMIVTTDYRTQIPAV
+464 DMIITTDYRTQIPAV
-479 IAAVQEGTLDES
+479 IAAVQDGTLDES

-504 DTFLGIPENNP
+504 DTFLRIPENNP

>member
-1 MPAIIAIIKV
+1 MKRLLAAMLAALTVFSTAGCAKPDNSTEPAAPD
-11 TSKIRQGRAQKGYT
+11 
-25 MLEELKQQ
+25 QQ
-33 VYEANMQLPRRGLVT
+33 VEP
-48 YTWGNVSGID
+48 
-58 REKGLFVIKP
+58 
-68 SGVEYD
+68 
-74 ELTPAMFVVMDL
+74 TPTV
-86 NGNKVE
+86 
-92 GDLNPSS
+92 
-99 DTKTHLELYRAF
+99 
-111 PQLGGIV
+111 PQE
-118 HTHSTHVVAFAQARR
+118 
-133 DLPAF
+133 
-138 GTTHAD
+138 
-144 YFYGPVPCTREL
+144 PVL
-156 TPEEIAEQERLAA
+156 TPEEQAEQERLAA
-169 EKAREE
+169 EQAREK
-175 RLQGLL
+175 RLQTLL

-186 EEKVGQLFFVRCPET
+186 EEKVGQLFFVRCPTE

-208 TYHLGGYLLFGRDYK
+208 TYHLGGYLLFSRDFK
-223 DGDSWLTWE
+223 DGDNWLTKE
-232 QFIQKIESYQDAAA
+232 QFLEKIQSYQDVAE

-270 SEPFKSPQKLNYIGG
+270 SETFKSPQKLNYIGG

-333 MTADYVRLVVPAMTE
+333 MTTDYVRLVVPAMTE

-362 SNADTHTGIAV
+362 NNVDTHTGIAV
-373 DQRPMETFETADLL
+373 DQRPMETFENSDLL
-387 PFKAGIKAGAPFVL
+387 PFQAGIDAGAPFVL

-407 NCMDPELPASLSP
+407 QCMDADLPASLS
-420 AVHKILREECGFD
+420 ASVHQVLRETCGFE

-445 VKAYARDGAVAVM
+445 VQAYAKDGAVAVM

-464 DMIVTTDYRTQIPAV
+464 DMIITTDYRTQIPAV
-479 IAAVQEGTLDES
+479 IAAVQDGTLDES

-504 DTFLGIPENNP
+504 DTFLRIPENNP

>member
-1 MPAIIAIIKV
+1 MKRILAVMLAALTVFSTAGCAKPDNSTEPAAPD
-11 TSKIRQGRAQKGYT
+11 
-25 MLEELKQQ
+25 QQ
-33 VYEANMQLPRRGLVT
+33 VE
-48 YTWGNVSGID
+48 
-58 REKGLFVIKP
+58 
-68 SGVEYD
+68 
-74 ELTPAMFVVMDL
+74 PAPTV
-86 NGNKVE
+86 
-92 GDLNPSS
+92 
-99 DTKTHLELYRAF
+99 
-111 PQLGGIV
+111 PQE
-118 HTHSTHVVAFAQARR
+118 
-133 DLPAF
+133 
-138 GTTHAD
+138 
-144 YFYGPVPCTREL
+144 PVL
-156 TPEEIAEQERLAA
+156 TPEEQAEQERLAA
-169 EKAREE
+169 EQAREK
-175 RLQGLL
+175 RLQTLL

-186 EEKVGQLFFVRCPET
+186 EEKVGQLFFVRCPME

-208 TYHLGGYLLFGRDYK
+208 TYHLGGYLLFSRDFK
-223 DGDSWLTWE
+223 DGDNWLTKE
-232 QFIQKIESYQDAAA
+232 QFLEKIQSYQDAAE

-270 SEPFKSPQKLNYIGG
+270 SETFKSPQKLNYIGG

-362 SNADTHTGIAV
+362 NNVDTHTGIAV
-373 DQRPMETFETADLL
+373 DQRPMETFENSDLL
-387 PFKAGIKAGAPFVL
+387 PFQAGIEAGAPFVL

-407 NCMDPELPASLSP
+407 TCMDADLPASLSP
-420 AVHKILREECGFD
+420 AVHRVLREACGFE

-445 VKAYARDGAVAVM
+445 VQAYAKNGAVAVM

-464 DMIVTTDYRTQIPAV
+464 DMIITTDYRTQIPAV
-479 IAAVQEGTLDES
+479 IAAVQDGTLDES
-491 VIDDACLRVLRCK
+491 VIDNACLRVLRCK

>member
-1 MPAIIAIIKV
+1 MKRLLAAMLAALTVFSTAGCAKPDNSTEPAAPD
-11 TSKIRQGRAQKGYT
+11 
-25 MLEELKQQ
+25 QQ
-33 VYEANMQLPRRGLVT
+33 VE
-48 YTWGNVSGID
+48 
-58 REKGLFVIKP
+58 
-68 SGVEYD
+68 
-74 ELTPAMFVVMDL
+74 PAPTV
-86 NGNKVE
+86 
-92 GDLNPSS
+92 
-99 DTKTHLELYRAF
+99 
-111 PQLGGIV
+111 PQE
-118 HTHSTHVVAFAQARR
+118 
-133 DLPAF
+133 
-138 GTTHAD
+138 
-144 YFYGPVPCTREL
+144 PVL
-156 TPEEIAEQERLAA
+156 TPEEQAEQERLAA
-169 EKAREE
+169 EQAREK
-175 RLQGLL
+175 RLQTLL

-186 EEKVGQLFFVRCPET
+186 EEKVGQLFFVRCPTE

-208 TYHLGGYLLFGRDYK
+208 TYHLGGYLLFGRDFK
-223 DGDSWLTWE
+223 DGDNWLTKE
-232 QFIQKIESYQDAAA
+232 QFLEKIQSYQDVAE

-270 SEPFKSPQKLNYIGG
+270 SETFKSPQKLNYIGG

-362 SNADTHTGIAV
+362 NNVDTHTGIAV
-373 DQRPMETFETADLL
+373 DQRPMETFENSDLL
-387 PFKAGIKAGAPFVL
+387 PFQAGIDAGAPFVL

-407 NCMDPELPASLSP
+407 TCMDADLPASLSP
-420 AVHKILREECGFD
+420 AVHRVLREACGFE

-445 VKAYARDGAVAVM
+445 VQAYAKNGAVAVM

-464 DMIVTTDYRTQIPAV
+464 DMIITTDYRTQIPAV
-479 IAAVQEGTLDES
+479 IAAVQDGTLDES
-491 VIDDACLRVLRCK
+491 VIDNACLRVLRCK
-504 DTFLGIPENNP
+504 DTFLRIPENNP